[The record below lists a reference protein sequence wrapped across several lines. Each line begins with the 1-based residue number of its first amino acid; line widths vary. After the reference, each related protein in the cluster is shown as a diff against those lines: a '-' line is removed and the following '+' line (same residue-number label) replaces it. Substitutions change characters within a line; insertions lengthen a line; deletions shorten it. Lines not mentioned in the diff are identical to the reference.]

1 MKRLTSAWSSLL
13 VALSAPLPAYAQDI
27 TGQARNPQQTN
38 LQSVIDILVAVIK
51 FGLSFAAAIGAIF
64 IVINGYQYIFSAG
77 NPEKIEKAKQGLTWS
92 IGGFILAISSVAIV
106 TLLEQTLNSDRE
118 ARVTEQV
125 GGNAGA
131 GDSAATIIEQLGVLL
146 FLWGGG
152 VAVLFLI
159 LGGYRYIT
167 SQGNQD
173 QIEVAKKT
181 ILYSIIGLVVLFAS
195 FLIYQLVADTVLSK

>member
-1 MKRLTSAWSSLL
+1 MKKLSAVWSSLL
-13 VALSAPLPAYAQDI
+13 VAISMPAPALAQDI
-27 TGQARNPQQTN
+27 TAQSRNPQQTN
-38 LQSVIDILVAVIK
+38 LQSVIDVLIAVIK

-106 TLLEQTLNSDRE
+106 TLLEQTLRSDERT
-118 ARVTEQV
+118 AQRVGE
-125 GGNAGA
+125 GAGA
-131 GDSAATIIEQLGVLL
+131 GSSAATIIEQLAVLL

-152 VAVLFLI
+152 IAVLFLI

-181 ILYSIIGLVVLFAS
+181 ILYSLIGLVVVFAS
-195 FLIYQLVADTVLSK
+195 FLIYQLVADTVLNK